1 MYGNHKHFSAG
12 ILIGALLLACSTATQ
27 ASPERVEQLVKTA
40 LDIDPNTKHGA
51 ALYAAQCKQCHGA
64 SAFGDA
70 QKLIPALAGQ
80 RRAYIIK
87 ELADFTEL
95 ERDATQM
102 HSVVARKEV
111 SEPQDWADVAAYL
124 NGLKPT
130 LTPQTGNGKYL
141 SLGEAS
147 YRQWCASC
155 HEDDGRG
162 DDDGFIPSLR
172 NQHYA
177 YILQEMRALAASHR
191 TNVEP
196 DLILFMDSLATDEM
210 EGIADYI
217 SRMSGPIKDRA
228 QLRNDGS
235 VGD

>member
-1 MYGNHKHFSAG
+1 MHGTINKFSACTLVG
-12 ILIGALLLACSTATQ
+12 LLLMASSAVTH
-27 ASPERVEQLVKTA
+27 ASPERVDELVKTA
-40 LDIDPNTKHGA
+40 LDVDANVKHGA
-51 ALYAAQCKQCHGA
+51 ALYAAQCKQCHGP
-64 SAFGDA
+64 SAFGNA
-70 QKLIPALAGQ
+70 NKLIPALAGQ

-95 ERDATQM
+95 ERVATQM
-102 HSVVARKEV
+102 HAVVARKEV
-111 SEPQDWADVAAYL
+111 NEPQDWADVAAYL

-130 LTPQTGNGKYL
+130 PTPQTGSGKYL

-155 HEDDGRG
+155 HEEDGRG
-162 DDDGFIPSLR
+162 DDDGFVPSLR

-177 YILQEMRALAASHR
+177 YIVQEMRALGAAHR
-191 TNVEP
+191 TNIEP
-196 DLILFMDSLATDEM
+196 DLILFMDGLATDEI

-217 SRMSGPIKDRA
+217 SRMNGPIKDRA
-228 QLRNDGS
+228 KLRDDGS

>member
-1 MYGNHKHFSAG
+1 MYAKQKYASVR
-12 ILIGALLLACSTATQ
+12 ILIGAWVLAFGTLSH
-27 ASPERVEQLVKTA
+27 ASPERVDQLVKTA
-40 LDIDPNTKHGA
+40 LDIDPNLKHGA
-51 ALYAAQCKQCHGA
+51 TLYAAQCKQCHGV

-70 QKLIPALAGQ
+70 NKLIPALAGQ
-80 RRAYIIK
+80 RRSYLIK

-102 HSVVARKEV
+102 HAVVARKEV
-111 SEPQDWADVAAYL
+111 AEPQDWADVAAYL

-130 LTPQTGNGKYL
+130 PTPQTGNGKYV

-196 DLILFMDSLATDEM
+196 DLILFMDSLAADEM

>member
-1 MYGNHKHFSAG
+1 MHGLTKTFSLI
-12 ILIGALLLACSTATQ
+12 ILSGGLAMAFSTTGH
-27 ASPERVEQLVKTA
+27 ASAERVDQLVKTA
-40 LDIDPNTKHGA
+40 LDIDPNAKRGA
-51 ALYAAQCKQCHGA
+51 ALYAAQCKQCHGT
-64 SAFGDA
+64 SAFGNA
-70 QKLIPALAGQ
+70 NKLIPALAGQ

-95 ERDATQM
+95 ERVATQM

-111 SEPQDWADVAAYL
+111 NQPQEWADLAAYL
-124 NGLKPT
+124 NALKPT
-130 LTPQTGNGKYL
+130 PTPQTGSGKYL

-162 DDDGFIPSLR
+162 DDDGFVPSLR

-196 DLILFMDSLATDEM
+196 DLVLFMDGLANDEM

-217 SRMSGPIKDRA
+217 SRMVGPIRDRA
-228 QLRNDGS
+228 TLRDDGS